1 MGSALGARRR
11 PVRDRPV
18 RMRGRGRG
26 SEHGC
31 FSRRG
36 GSTRAAEDSGPAHH
50 ERFQGWLPGRGRLET
65 GRYARSELGPRL
77 GGDDG
82 VARVVAVAG
91 GVVRHGPPGTLAR
104 LTTNGWVGDHDRK
117 TGGSQTPPLRKSRMG
132 TRRGGSTRAS
142 EGLRPGSP

>member
-1 MGSALGARRR
+1 
-11 PVRDRPV
+11 
-18 RMRGRGRG
+18 MRADKEGLPERV
-26 SEHGC
+26 GC
-31 FSRRG
+31 FIRAG
-36 GSTRAAEDSGPAHH
+36 GSTRPFEGLQAGSPRAVSRVA
-50 ERFQGWLPGRGRLET
+50 LNGRGRLET

-117 TGGSQTPPLRKSRMG
+117 TGGSQTPPLRESRMG
-132 TRRGGSTRAS
+132 TRRGG
-142 EGLRPGSP
+142 EGRGERGEGRGERGEE